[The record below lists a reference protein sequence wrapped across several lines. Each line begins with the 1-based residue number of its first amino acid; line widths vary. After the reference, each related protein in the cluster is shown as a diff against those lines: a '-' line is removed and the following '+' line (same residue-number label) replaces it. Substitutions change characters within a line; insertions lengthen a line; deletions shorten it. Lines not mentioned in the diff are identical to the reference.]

1 MLTIAKQVF
10 IIKAENV
17 YNAHLRGMDMPRYR
31 DRTLEIRNFVLRHVN
46 DHPKDITALAIAD
59 FGISRPAVLRHI
71 RNLIGDGLL
80 IAHGK
85 TRDRRYALKPVA
97 EIELPLEITPDL
109 AEDRIW
115 RQHIRPLLKGVPAN
129 VIAICQYGFTE
140 MLNNVVDHSEAD
152 MGLVKLTYT
161 AASIRIAILDNGI
174 GVFRKIQTELGLED
188 QHHAIL
194 ELSKGKLTTD
204 PEHHTGEGIFF
215 TSRAFDRFEILSGDL
230 FFSHDNLDSD
240 WLLERDDTGPGTHVT
255 LEIHPRSDCR
265 LQDVFDRYAAEGD
278 DFGFTRTIVPV
289 ILARY
294 DDENLVSRSQ
304 AKRLLARFE
313 RFKEVVLDF
322 KGVETIGQAF
332 ADEVFRVYP
341 GEHPQVQLIP
351 LNYDEQVGNMIRRV
365 LDRTKSTSV
374 LFPTEEAK

>member
-71 RNLIGDGLL
+71 RNLIGDVFL

-85 TRDRRYALKPVA
+85 PRDRRYALKPVA

>member
-10 IIKAENV
+10 IMKAGNV

-46 DHPKDITALAIAD
+46 DHPKDITALAIAE

-71 RNLIGDGLL
+71 RNLIGDGTL

-85 TRDRRYALKPVA
+85 TRDRHYALKPVA

-152 MGLVKLTYT
+152 MGLVKLTHT

-174 GVFRKIQTELGLED
+174 GIFRKIQTELGLED
-188 QHHAIL
+188 QHHAIP

-230 FFSHDNLDSD
+230 FFSHDNLGGD

-255 LEIHPRSDCR
+255 LEIDPRSDRR

-294 DDENLVSRSQ
+294 GDDNLVSRSQ

-341 GEHPQVQLIP
+341 GQHPQVQLIP
-351 LNYDEQVGNMIRRV
+351 RNYDEQVGNMIRRV
-365 LDRTKSTSV
+365 LDRTKNTSV
-374 LFPTEEAK
+374 LLPAEEPE